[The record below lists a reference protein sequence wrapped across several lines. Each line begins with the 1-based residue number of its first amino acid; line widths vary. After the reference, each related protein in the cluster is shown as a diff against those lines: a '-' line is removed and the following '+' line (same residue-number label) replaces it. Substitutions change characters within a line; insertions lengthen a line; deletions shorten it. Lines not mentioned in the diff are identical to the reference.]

1 MSDVIASKEG
11 GAINE
16 AVRASHD
23 GSNGKVQSFKGSLI
37 LSGENGFILMREGN
51 FDLMCDA
58 NGLRVCTNIGF
69 YGGNSI
75 PKQTNVPVTVEALHA
90 ALVNLGLIS

>member
-1 MSDVIASKEG
+1 MSDITASKEG

-16 AVRASHD
+16 AVRVSHD
-23 GSNGKVQSFKGSLI
+23 GANGKVQSFKGSLI
-37 LSGENGFILMREGN
+37 LSGENGFIVMREGN

-58 NGLRVCTNIGF
+58 SGLRVCTNIGF
-69 YGGNSI
+69 YGNAPI
-75 PKQTNVPVTVEALHA
+75 AKQTGVPVTAEGVHA